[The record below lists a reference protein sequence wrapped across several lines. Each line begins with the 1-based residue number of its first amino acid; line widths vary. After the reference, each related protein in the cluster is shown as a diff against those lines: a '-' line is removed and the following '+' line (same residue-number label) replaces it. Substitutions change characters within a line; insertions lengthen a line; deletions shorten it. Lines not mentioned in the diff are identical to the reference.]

1 MSEPI
6 IGNDDI
12 RGRLRELVL
21 SDSLHPCLVF
31 EGPVGLG
38 KGLTATWLAQ
48 FSNCEVEDPAQRPCG
63 GCWSCRQIP
72 KDQHPDVIRVGVDP
86 KKTAAIISVGQAR
99 ELHRLLMVKPFH
111 ARRRFVIF
119 DPADAM
125 TTEAAN
131 ALLKTF
137 EDPPSQTH
145 FILVTGAPASLLMT
159 VRSRSQRIR
168 FSPVAE
174 DELVAW
180 LTQRGVSKPT
190 AVARQAEGCP
200 GRALAMDLSK
210 VDEWRTNRDEFLN
223 ALNAGVSERFKYTER
238 LVRGDRSKWAPKLDL
253 TLDAVS
259 SMLRDALSVS
269 HGGSIH
275 YNPDRAATVQDWSDA
290 LGAAGVAAMS
300 NALTDG
306 RERLDRYVN
315 GRLVLDTIIAQMARR
330 LDAGRSH
337 ATI

>member
-1 MSEPI
+1 MSESI
-6 IGNDDI
+6 IGNDQI
-12 RGRLRELVL
+12 RGRLRDLVL
-21 SDSLHPCLVF
+21 SDRLHPCLVF
-31 EGPVGLG
+31 EGPEGLG
-38 KGLTATWLAQ
+38 KGLTAIWIAQ
-48 FSNCEVEDPAQRPCG
+48 FANCEKEDPEQRPCG

-99 ELHRLLMVKPFH
+99 ELHKQLMVKPFH

-168 FSPVAE
+168 FAPVAE
-174 DELVAW
+174 TVLVEW
-180 LTQRGVSKPT
+180 LTGRGVPKPSV
-190 AVARQAEGCP
+190 VARQAEGCP
-200 GRALAMDLSK
+200 GRALTLDLSG
-210 VDEWRTNRDEFLN
+210 VDEWRSSRDEFLN
-223 ALNAGVSERFKYTER
+223 ALNGDVSERFKYTER
-238 LVRGDRSKWAPKLDL
+238 LVRGDRSKWVPKLDR
-253 TLDAVS
+253 TLDALS

-269 HGGSIH
+269 GGGAIH
-275 YNPDRAATVQDWSDA
+275 YNPDRAATIQDWADA
-290 LGAAGVAAMS
+290 LGAAGVAATS
-300 NALTDG
+300 VAVTEG
-306 RERLDRYVN
+306 RERLERYVN
-315 GRLVLDTIIAQMARR
+315 GRLVLDAIIAQLGAR
-330 LDAGRSH
+330 LDAGRADASV
-337 ATI
+337 

>member
-21 SDSLHPCLVF
+21 SDRLHPCLVF

-38 KGLTATWLAQ
+38 KGLTATWLAE
-48 FSNCEVEDPAQRPCG
+48 FANCEKSDPALRPCG

-99 ELHRLLMVKPFH
+99 ELHKLLMVKPFH

-145 FILVTGAPASLLMT
+145 FILITGAPASLLLT

-180 LTQRGVSKPT
+180 LTQRGVAKPM
-190 AVARQAEGCP
+190 AAARQAEGCP
-200 GRALAMDLSK
+200 GRALALDLGG
-210 VDEWRTNRDEFLN
+210 VDEWRSNRDEFLN
-223 ALNAGVSERFKYTER
+223 AMNADVSERFKYTER
-238 LVRGDRSKWAPKLDL
+238 MVRGDRSKWVPKLDL

-269 HGGSIH
+269 HGGTIY
-275 YNPDRAATVQDWSDA
+275 YNPDRAATIQDWADA
-290 LGAAGVAAMS
+290 LGPAGVAATS
-300 NALTDG
+300 VTLSEG

-315 GRLVLDTIIAQMARR
+315 GRLVLDTIITQLGAR
-330 LDAGRSH
+330 LDAGRAH
-337 ATI
+337 ATV